1 MFKSWQ
7 APYTFGEISDE
18 RISEFFKRKFS
29 SEETQQNKTTQKE
42 CETSQQL
49 HDKIVKL
56 SECKLNTFSLPVI
69 GIGDYSLITV
79 NHHLVKAE
87 EKGFDGFTFKIGFKI
102 STRDTLV
109 VPDHK
114 AVAIVGFYHTFP
126 LGIIES
132 IDVHYQSKENNLEAK
147 IMNPSFYFSFQDF
160 LPIGPYV
167 LQVNPSTNLDSFRD
181 FCQLGVE
188 YLLLTS
194 KGQKKWDQCIK

>member
-18 RISEFFKRKFS
+18 RISEFLRKLS
-29 SEETQQNKTTQKE
+29 LEETQQNKTTPKKYE
-42 CETSQQL
+42 ISQQL
-49 HDKIVKL
+49 RDKIVAVK
-56 SECKLNTFSLPVI
+56 ECKLNTFSLPII

-87 EKGFDGFTFKIGFKI
+87 EKGFDGFTFKVGFKL
-102 STRDTLV
+102 SERDNLTI
-109 VPDHK
+109 PSHK
-114 AVAIVGFYHTFP
+114 AVAIAGFYHTFP
-126 LGIIES
+126 LDIIES
-132 IDVHYQSKENNLEAK
+132 IDLHYQSKENNLEAK
-147 IMNPSFYFSFQDF
+147 IMNPSFYFSFQDL

-194 KGQKKWDQCIK
+194 KGQKKWNQYIK